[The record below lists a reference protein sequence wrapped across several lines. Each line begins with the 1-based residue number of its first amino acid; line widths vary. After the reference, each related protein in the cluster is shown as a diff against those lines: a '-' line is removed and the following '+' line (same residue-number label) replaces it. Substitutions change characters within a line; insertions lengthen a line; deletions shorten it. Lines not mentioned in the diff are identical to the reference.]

1 MVVEGAP
8 PDGCSLDEIGD
19 NVFKTSSARC
29 KDAKIYNPSL
39 PLTPPGSSLRHCV
52 HMGRF
57 HQGGIPQAAKFD
69 MGLGAA
75 ALWGLAAIQSVLCPA
90 DKGPNADDTKK
101 QLVNGCLV
109 RRPDFAKRA

>member
-1 MVVEGAP
+1 MVLKGHRPTGAP
-8 PDGCSLDEIGD
+8 SMKSVKRFQD
-19 NVFKTSSARC
+19 FFSAMQ
-29 KDAKIYNPSL
+29 DAKIYNPSL
-39 PLTPPGSSLRHCV
+39 PLTPPGSSVRHCV

-57 HQGGIPQAAKFD
+57 HRGGIPLAAKLD

-75 ALWGLAAIQSVLCPA
+75 ALRGPAAIQSVLCPA
-90 DKGPNADDTKK
+90 DKGPNADDAKK